1 MNANI
6 SVSPRLGEL
15 LSQVTEAPNL
25 EAALWQVLAEYL
37 DIKASGLRARIRQYE
52 SDWGMTFAEFTDRV
66 KADQLGRDSYAYDV
80 ENAYWDWEEVE
91 TLLQHYQGLRDRW
104 T

>member
-6 SVSPRLGEL
+6 SVSPRVGAL

-25 EAALWQVLAEYL
+25 ETALWQVLTEYL
-37 DIKASGLRARIRQYE
+37 DLKVSGFSERVRQYE
-52 SDWGMTFAEFTDRV
+52 SAWGMTFAEFAERV
-66 KADQLGRDSYAYDV
+66 RTDQLGQDRYAYDV
-80 ENAYWDWEEVE
+80 ESAYWDWEEAE
-91 TLLQHYQGLRDRW
+91 TLLHHYQDLRARW